1 MFRIVLIFILS
12 TPFFTFLV
20 KAQSYYTFSG
30 YVRDT
35 ANGEDLVGSTLYVP
49 ELKKGTAT
57 NEYGFFSLS
66 LPEGNYQLQVSYV
79 GFATKTI
86 RIDLKKSLSM
96 NIGLGTAS
104 VQTEEVIVTTDR
116 ADRNVR
122 STEMSRAELS
132 AERIKSLPVVLGESD
147 VLKAITLLPGIKS
160 GGEGNTGFYVRGG
173 GPDQNLILMDEAVV
187 YNPSH
192 LLGFM
197 SVFNTDAIKN
207 AEIIKGGMP
216 ANYGGRLSSILNVHM
231 REGNNQKMA
240 VSGGVGL
247 IASRLT
253 IEGPIQKNKSSFIAS
268 GRRTYIDALAQ
279 PFLKGD
285 QKGNGYY
292 FYDFN
297 LKLNYIISAK
307 DKIFLSGYLGRD
319 KFVFRSPRN
328 SDIVFRVSWGNSI
341 ASLRWNHVFNPKL
354 FVNTALVYN
363 RYDLN
368 TSFQFNTNEF
378 SASSGLRDWNLKS
391 DFEYYPNARHK
402 IKFGYNY
409 TWHTFVPGISS
420 GRIGNNNLD
429 QEISRQYAHEAAF
442 YAQDDFALT
451 DKILFNLGMRYVFFN
466 QVGPYTS
473 SNLDDDGILTG
484 ETETWKTQESIA
496 FYQGLEP
503 RAAATYLLTETSSLK
518 ASYTRT
524 NQFLHLAT
532 TSGASFPS
540 DLWMPSSRLVK
551 PQMAD
556 QVALGYFRNFKDNT
570 YETSAE
576 VYYKTMR
583 NQVEFRPGA
592 RLFLN
597 QNLENEVITGKG
609 EAYGAEFF
617 LKKRLGKLNGWIGYT
632 WSKTTRQFD
641 LLNGGKTFFYR
652 YDRRHDVSLVV
663 SYELSKRWSANFV
676 FVYGT
681 GSLITLPTSRF
692 VYQIGVDNET
702 FEPKFNVV
710 NRYEGVNNYR
720 LPAYHRADVSFTYAR
735 KKNKRFQSSW
745 VFSIYNLYNRKNP
758 YFIYFEPDLEEQT
771 VKAYMVYLFPILPSA
786 LWNFN
791 F

>member
-1 MFRIVLIFILS
+1 MFRNVALLFFLIL
-12 TPFFTFLV
+12 FFPFLV
-20 KAQSYYTFSG
+20 KGQSYFTISG
-30 YVRDT
+30 YIRDT
-35 ANGEDLVGSTLYVP
+35 ANGEDLVGATLYVS

-66 LPEGNYQLQVSYV
+66 LPEGNYNLKVSYV
-79 GFATKTI
+79 GFGTK
-86 RIDLKKSLSM
+86 LLSFSLQKNVSFS
-96 NIGLGTAS
+96 IGLKTAT
-104 VQTEEVIVTTDR
+104 VETEEVIVTTDR

-122 STEMSRAELS
+122 STEMSRAELT
-132 AERIKSLPVVLGESD
+132 AERIKTLPVVLGEPD

-197 SVFNTDAIKN
+197 SVFNTDAIKK

-216 ANYGGRLSSILNVHM
+216 ANYGGRLSSILNVYM
-231 REGNNQKMA
+231 REGNNQKLA

-253 IEGPIQKNKSSFIAS
+253 IEGPIRKSKSSFIVS
-268 GRRTYIDALAQ
+268 GRRTYIDALVQ
-279 PFLKGD
+279 PFLKEN

-297 LKLNYIISAK
+297 LKLNYIISPK
-307 DKIFLSGYLGRD
+307 DKIFLSGYFGRD

-328 SDIVFRVSWGNSI
+328 SDITFRVSWGNSI
-341 ASLRWNHVFNPKL
+341 ASLRWNHVFTPKL
-354 FVNTALVYN
+354 FVNTAFVYN

-378 SASSGLRDWNLKS
+378 SASSGLRDWNFKS
-391 DFEYYPNARHK
+391 DFEYYPNSRHK
-402 IKFGYNY
+402 IKAGYNY
-409 TWHTFVPGISS
+409 TWHTFVPGIAS
-420 GRIGNNNLD
+420 GKIGSTNIGQDIN
-429 QEISRQYAHEAAF
+429 RQYAHEAAF
-442 YAQDDFALT
+442 YGQDDFALT
-451 DKILFNLGMRYVFFN
+451 DKILFNLGLRYVFFN

-473 SNLDDDGILTG
+473 INLDDNGAPTG
-484 ETETWKTQESIA
+484 ETQTWKSQESIA

-503 RAAATYLLTETSSLK
+503 RAAATYLLNETSSIK
-518 ASYTRT
+518 ASYTKT

-540 DLWMPSSRLVK
+540 DLWIPSSRLVK

-556 QVALGYFRNFKDNT
+556 QVALGYFRNFRDNMF
-570 YETSAE
+570 ESSVE
-576 VYYKTMR
+576 LYYKKMR
-583 NQVEFRPGA
+583 NQIEFKPGA

-597 QNLENEVITGKG
+597 QNLENEIITGIG

-617 LKKRLGKLNGWIGYT
+617 LKKKVGKLNGWIGYT

-641 LLNGGKTFFYR
+641 LLNNGKTFFYR
-652 YDRRHDVSLVV
+652 YDRRHDISLVV
-663 SYELSKRWSANFV
+663 SYELNKRWSTNFV

-692 VYQIGVDNET
+692 VYQVGIDNET
-702 FEPKFNVV
+702 FEPKFTVV
-710 NRYEGVNNYR
+710 DRYEGINNYR

-735 KKNKRFQSSW
+735 KKQKRFQSSW
-745 VFSIYNLYNRKNP
+745 VFSVYNVYNRKNP
-758 YFIYFEPDLEEQT
+758 YFIYFEPIVEEQT
-771 VKAYMVYLFPILPSA
+771 VKAYMVYLFPITPSI